1 MKVSKE
7 WLETFISVDAD
18 TATLAETIT
27 RGGIEVDDII
37 DYTEGI
43 KNLVVGYVESVKQ
56 HPEADKLNLC
66 QVNTGEE
73 TVQIVCGAPNVK
85 ADSYV
90 IVSKV
95 GGRLPGGIK
104 IKKAKLRGE
113 ESYGMIC
120 SLQEIGISEEYV
132 PEEYKEGIFIFNEKQ
147 TPGTN
152 ALEALY
158 LDDQVLEFDLTPNRK
173 DALSMIGTA
182 YEVRALF
189 GGEVVEPERNMT
201 ETEDIS
207 GISVKN
213 EDNEAVPF
221 YALRKV
227 NNVKIAPSP
236 VWMQHRLLKAGIRPI
251 NNVVDISNYVLLEF
265 GQPLHIF
272 DYDAIGSKEIVTRR
286 AKENEKMI
294 TLDGKERTLL
304 ESDIV
309 ITNGKE
315 PVALAGVMGGDF
327 SEVTDN
333 TKNVVIESAVFEP
346 VSVRKTSGRLNLRS
360 EASSRFEKGVSHEF
374 VIKALDRT
382 AYLLE
387 TLAGGTV
394 EKGIVSDGEL
404 DLTPTEIDTS
414 VSFINNRLGLELNP
428 DEITET
434 LDKLGIDVKVDGDN
448 IHAIIPSRRDDLKIP
463 EDITEEVARI
473 YGYDNLPSTLPV
485 YSEIT
490 PGRLTDNQVKT
501 RIIKNQLSSL
511 GLSGAINYALTES
524 SRATEFTNETEGLQL
539 KMPMSEIH
547 STLRTSL
554 IPHLVDNVTYN
565 MNRQRKSVSL
575 YEVGKVFET
584 NGQDKLPK
592 EITKLAAVIS
602 GPQYTVEWLGESLPS
617 DFYTLKGILDSVFT
631 RLSLKPH
638 ITYEATNEY
647 KELHPGRTAH
657 VLLKGKVVGLIG
669 ELHPKYADGHDLN
682 QTTVFEVNLDKLYI
696 ETEGTIRYE
705 QLPKYPQIT
714 RDIALEVNSE
724 VTVQDITDLIYKLN
738 VKYLIN
744 IEPFDVYEGEHIEAG
759 KKSVALH
766 LTYLNKE
773 ETLTDEVVETLH
785 TPVVEALLG
794 EGFKIRE

>member
-286 AKENEKMI
+286 AKENEKMT

-327 SEVTDN
+327 SEVTNN

-485 YSEIT
+485 
-490 PGRLTDNQVKT
+490 
-501 RIIKNQLSSL
+501 
-511 GLSGAINYALTES
+511 
-524 SRATEFTNETEGLQL
+524 
-539 KMPMSEIH
+539 
-547 STLRTSL
+547 
-554 IPHLVDNVTYN
+554 
-565 MNRQRKSVSL
+565 
-575 YEVGKVFET
+575 
-584 NGQDKLPK
+584 
-592 EITKLAAVIS
+592 
-602 GPQYTVEWLGESLPS
+602 
-617 DFYTLKGILDSVFT
+617 
-631 RLSLKPH
+631 
-638 ITYEATNEY
+638 
-647 KELHPGRTAH
+647 
-657 VLLKGKVVGLIG
+657 
-669 ELHPKYADGHDLN
+669 
-682 QTTVFEVNLDKLYI
+682 
-696 ETEGTIRYE
+696 
-705 QLPKYPQIT
+705 
-714 RDIALEVNSE
+714 
-724 VTVQDITDLIYKLN
+724 
-738 VKYLIN
+738 
-744 IEPFDVYEGEHIEAG
+744 
-759 KKSVALH
+759 
-766 LTYLNKE
+766 
-773 ETLTDEVVETLH
+773 
-785 TPVVEALLG
+785 
-794 EGFKIRE
+794 